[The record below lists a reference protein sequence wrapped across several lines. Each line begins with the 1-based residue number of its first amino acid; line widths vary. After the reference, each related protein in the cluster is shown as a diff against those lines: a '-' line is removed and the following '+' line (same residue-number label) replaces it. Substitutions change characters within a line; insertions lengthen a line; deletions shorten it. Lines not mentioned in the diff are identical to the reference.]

1 MERKKIKPLTQT
13 QKEFLAYSKGIADS
27 DLMNQERNFTQHR
40 GTTVYEHSIGVAY
53 TSYFIAK
60 HMPFSFREASLVKG
74 ALLHDYFLYDW
85 HEKDDS
91 HKWHGFC
98 HPRIAMNK
106 ANADYGINPVD
117 ANIIHRHM
125 FPLTPIPPKY
135 KESYLVSIMDKVCAI
150 GEMLNIRYLSKS
162 MRIELGLD

>member
-85 HEKDDS
+85 HVKDENHKLHGFRHAKRALDNAEKD
-91 HKWHGFC
+91 FLL
-98 HPRIAMNK
+98 
-106 ANADYGINPVD
+106 NPIEKD
-117 ANIIHRHM
+117 IIERHM
-125 FPLTPIPPKY
+125 FPLNIKLPKY
-135 KESYLVSIMDKVCAI
+135 KESVIVCIADKICAMW
-150 GEMLNIRYLSKS
+150 EMLTYIKKYWIIVK
-162 MRIELGLD
+162 

>member
-1 MERKKIKPLTQT
+1 
-13 QKEFLAYSKGIADS
+13 
-27 DLMNQERNFTQHR
+27 
-40 GTTVYEHSIGVAY
+40 
-53 TSYFIAK
+53 
-60 HMPFSFREASLVKG
+60 
-74 ALLHDYFLYDW
+74 
-85 HEKDDS
+85 
-91 HKWHGFC
+91 
-98 HPRIAMNK
+98 MNK
-106 ANADYGINPVD
+106 ANADYGINPVE

>member
-74 ALLHDYFLYDW
+74 ALLHDYFFYMTGM
-85 HEKDDS
+85 KKMIRINGMDS
-91 HKWHGFC
+91 
-98 HPRIAMNK
+98 
-106 ANADYGINPVD
+106 V
-117 ANIIHRHM
+117 IHALR
-125 FPLTPIPPKY
+125 
-135 KESYLVSIMDKVCAI
+135 
-150 GEMLNIRYLSKS
+150 
-162 MRIELGLD
+162 